1 MKILS
6 LNLCL
11 DLSGFSR
18 KERLDKIINFVNQE
32 NIDVLLLQEGVRS
45 CLFYNT
51 ISYLSNKLNF
61 NNFQRSYLGVFFFQE
76 WRLGIL
82 FKSEIEE
89 TSSCHI
95 EVSQKEWL
103 DALPIPFRR
112 RVITTKVNNI
122 WYVNVHLSSS
132 PKTQTD
138 RESQV
143 NKLLD
148 FVKSLDGVVVIGGDF
163 NFYKNNNCFKM
174 IMNNGFK
181 LIGES
186 VPDFIFTNDDLFGNY
201 KVVLNDGTVT
211 DHRGGILVE
220 I

>member
-11 DLSGFSR
+11 DLSGHSR

-32 NIDVLLLQEGVRS
+32 NVDILLLQEGVRS
-45 CLFYNT
+45 CLLYNT

-61 NNFQRSYLGVFFFQE
+61 NNYQRSYLGVLFFQE

-82 FKSEIEE
+82 SKNEITE
-89 TSSCHI
+89 TNSCYI
-95 EVSQKEWL
+95 EIPQKEWL

-112 RVITTKVNNI
+112 RVIATKINNI

-148 FVKSLDGVVVIGGDF
+148 FVKSLDSVVVLGGDF
-163 NFYKNNNCFKM
+163 NFDKNNNCFKM
-174 IMNNGFK
+174 ILDNGFK

-186 VPDFIFTNDDLFGNY
+186 IPDFIFVNNDLFGNY

-211 DHRGGILVE
+211 DHKGGILVGV
-220 I
+220 